1 MSSHQ
6 HGAPLPDVVPE
17 RDSRVLRCYAEHRAS
32 IGLPAA
38 EKRELI
44 GSARHAADWLAAA
57 SGLGPD
63 RFDIRLVDHFMCH
76 ECRCPSRNLIVRK
89 PGRRR
94 RQSAFRFLWHL
105 LETGE
110 TEVPAEIEA
119 GGVLAAA
126 VQRVPRR
133 AGIRVSGDPAE
144 RGPVPSLRR
153 PALPVGHSPGGGR
166 RVRSTPLS
174 RPRLRPRSSRVPRQA
189 HRVCRF
195 RLLQFNA
202 PALRRCSAAGRYG

>member
-1 MSSHQ
+1 MSPHQ

-17 RDSRVLRCYAEHRAS
+17 PDSRVLRCYAEHRAS
-32 IGLPAA
+32 IGLSAA
-38 EKRELI
+38 EKRELT
-44 GSARHAADWLAAA
+44 GAARHAADWLAA

-63 RFDIRLVDHFMCH
+63 RFDIRLADHFMCH
-76 ECRCPSRNLIVRK
+76 ECRCPSRNLIGRK

-94 RQSAFRFLWHL
+94 RLSAFRFLWYL

-110 TEVPAEIEA
+110 TEVQAEIEA
-119 GGVLAAA
+119 GVVLAGA

-153 PALPVGHSPGGGR
+153 LAVPVGHSLGGGR

-174 RPRLRPRSSRVPRQA
+174 RPGLRLRSSRVPRQA

-195 RLLQFNA
+195 RLLRFNA
-202 PALRRCSAAGRYG
+202 PALCRCSTAGRYG